1 MAISLINVGNIANDG
16 TGDDLREA
24 FIKVNQNFEEL
35 DLRQPEATTAS
46 NRGSVGEGIFAE
58 KVDFDLQFKRIV
70 AGNNITLASGNN
82 TVTVSALGGLQNL
95 SVVGDAGSASLAD
108 GDVLTIQGGTLTS
121 TQVDSATNTLLINAV
136 TSLAADSDPQLS
148 ATLNAQNNSIV
159 NVNALTVDNV
169 AVSNTVTSNSF
180 VGPLQG
186 LVFGV
191 DVRELTSPFEQL
203 DFGSFTNNV
212 TSWIDYLLFTTE
224 VDLGTIADPA
234 EISIDLGS
242 F

>member
-46 NRGSVGEGIFAE
+46 NLGSVGEGIFAE
-58 KVDFDLQFKRIV
+58 KVDFDLRFKRIV
-70 AGNNITLASGNN
+70 AGNNITLASANN
-82 TVTVSALGGLQNL
+82 SITINALGGLQNL
-95 SVVGDAGSASLAD
+95 FVAGDTGNAGLTD
-108 GDVLTIQGGTLTS
+108 GDTLTFQGGTLVT
-121 TQVDSATNTLLINAV
+121 TQIDSATNSLLINAE
-136 TSLAADSDPQLS
+136 TSLVTDSDPLLS

-159 NVNALTVDNV
+159 NVNALTAENIAV
-169 AVSNTVTSNSF
+169 AGTVTSNSF
-180 VGPLQG
+180 AGPLDG

-191 DVRELTSPFEQL
+191 DVRELTGPFEQL

-212 TSWIDYLLFTTE
+212 TSWIDYLLFTVD
-224 VDLGTIADPA
+224 VDLGTISDPA
-234 EISIDLGS
+234 EISVDLGS